1 MGSILRMPSLEQIGY
16 YLQKNE
22 EIARFLLVFLCEQ
35 TSNERPLPQIEII
48 SGNCLEN
55 FSKCA
60 INSRHHSWNCH
71 RVFSIRTLED

>member
-35 TSNERPLPQIEII
+35 TSNERPLPQI
-48 SGNCLEN
+48 
-55 FSKCA
+55 
-60 INSRHHSWNCH
+60 
-71 RVFSIRTLED
+71 